1 MPTRGWAH
9 FKIGTS
15 HGYKFAV
22 FAKKKKAAQGE
33 FWVAA
38 HQLPASAK
46 ATFYSRLDETL
57 ESFGFADKVRALCA
71 PAYKNTSAGRP
82 GIDPVVYLKMIM
94 VGFFEDLPSER
105 AIAARCA
112 DSMSIRSF
120 LNYSLEEKTPDHST
134 FTVIRQRLGLEI
146 YQEIFTLTLQAL
158 REHGLLRG
166 KNLGID
172 SSVIEA
178 NASLRALVQRNTEE
192 QYWDYVKRLAAENGV
207 DPKDA
212 AAVRKFDR
220 NRPGKGS
227 NQEWENPHD
236 PDAKIGKTKDGAT
249 DMIYKPEVAVDLDTG
264 AIVQAE
270 VRPGDQ
276 ADHKEMATRVLEAQ
290 QTINEASGEKPDRLT
305 IQSVTSDKGYYA
317 VSELQTL
324 QQEGIRT
331 VISDPI
337 DNRRVD
343 KLEPEEQRAVRAAKR
358 SVQSQSGKGLLQR
371 RGMHIERSFAHIL
384 DAGGM
389 RRTTLRGWENLNKRF
404 KLAAAFYNLSQLM
417 RKLFGFGTPKQLAA
431 AMEQG
436 GRALFSLLA
445 LALMLV
451 EDWIDTITAAAPS
464 NRPCRLRLFERGG
477 IFNPCRTAISS
488 TVC

>member
-1 MPTRGWAH
+1 M
-9 FKIGTS
+9 
-15 HGYKFAV
+15 
-22 FAKKKKAAQGE
+22 FAKKEKVAEQE

-38 HQLPASAK
+38 HRLPPSPK
-46 ATFYSRLDETL
+46 TTFYARLDETL
-57 ESFGFADKVRALCA
+57 ESFGFAEKVREICA
-71 PAYKNTSAGRP
+71 PAYKQSGTGRP

-94 VGFFEDLPSER
+94 IGFFEDLPSER

-120 LNYSLEEKTPDHST
+120 LNYSLEEKTPEHSS

-146 YQEIFTLTLQAL
+146 YQQIFALTLQAL

-178 NASLRALVQRNTEE
+178 NASLRALVHRNTEE
-192 QYWDYVKRLAAENGV
+192 QYWDYVKRLAAENGI
-207 DPKDA
+207 DPEDT

-220 NRPGKGS
+220 HRPGKGS
-227 NQEWENPHD
+227 NQEWQNPHD
-236 PDAKIGKTKDGAT
+236 PDAKIGRTKDGAT
-249 DMIYKPEVAVDLDTG
+249 DMIYKPETVVDLDTG

-270 VRPGDQ
+270 VHPGDQ

-290 QTINEASGEKPDRLT
+290 QTINQASGEKSDTLT
-305 IQSVTSDKGYYA
+305 VQSVTSDKGYYA
-317 VSELQTL
+317 VGELEAL
-324 QQEGIRT
+324 QREGIRT
-331 VISDPI
+331 VICDPI

-343 KLEPEEQRAVRAAKR
+343 KLEPAQQRAVRGARR
-358 SVQSQSGKGLLQR
+358 SVKSKSGKDLLRR

-389 RRTTLRGWENLNKRF
+389 RRTTLRGWENLNKKF

-417 RKLFGFGTPKQLAA
+417 RQLFGFGTPKQLAA
-431 AMEQG
+431 AL
-436 GRALFSLLA
+436 GRGLFVQIAFLWTLTQSVLDHIALVFRF
-445 LALMLV
+445 
-451 EDWIDTITAAAPS
+451 TGNT
-464 NRPCRLRLFERGG
+464 LREFLHRGG
-477 IFNPCRTAISS
+477 ENALVRKMASS
-488 TVC
+488 TGC

>member
-1 MPTRGWAH
+1 M
-9 FKIGTS
+9 F
-15 HGYKFAV
+15 V
-22 FAKKKKAAQGE
+22 KKQKAPQGE
-33 FWVAA
+33 LWVAT
-38 HQLPASAK
+38 HQLPTSAK
-46 ATFYSRLDETL
+46 TTFYSRLDKTL
-57 ESFGFADKVRALCA
+57 ESFGFADKVRVLCA
-71 PAYKNTSAGRP
+71 PAYKSTKAGRP

-112 DSMSIRSF
+112 DSISIRSF

-146 YQEIFTLTLQAL
+146 YQQIFTLTLQAL

-178 NASLRALVQRNTEE
+178 NASLRSLVHRNTEE
-192 QYWDYVKRLAAENGV
+192 QYWDYVKRLAAEHGI
-207 DPKDA
+207 DPNDTG
-212 AAVRKFDR
+212 AVRKFDR
-220 NRPGKGS
+220 HRPGKGS
-227 NQEWENPHD
+227 NQEWQNPHD
-236 PDAKIGKTKDGAT
+236 PDAKIGRTKDGAT
-249 DMIYKPEVAVDLDTG
+249 DMIYKPEAVVDLDTG
-264 AIVQAE
+264 AIVQAD
-270 VRPGDQ
+270 VHPGDQ

-290 QTINEASGEKPDRLT
+290 QTINQAAGQKPDTLT
-305 IQSVTSDKGYYA
+305 VTSVTSDKGYYA
-317 VSELQTL
+317 VGELQAL
-324 QQEGIRT
+324 QHEGIRT

-343 KLEPEEQRAVRAAKR
+343 KLQPAEKRAVRGAKR
-358 SVQSQSGKGLLQR
+358 SVRSKSGKELLRR

-389 RRTTLRGWENLNKRF
+389 RRTTLRGWDNLNKRF

-431 AMEQG
+431 AMEG
-436 GRALFSLLA
+436 GRRAFWGSLAFILTRIELVVHWITEMVARPQAADRIFSIA
-445 LALMLV
+445 QPKFSPPENV
-451 EDWIDTITAAAPS
+451 IT
-464 NRPCRLRLFERGG
+464 
-477 IFNPCRTAISS
+477 S
-488 TVC
+488 TGC